1 MLILIPIFNF
11 LISCRM
17 LVRIKEE
24 KIVKGARI
32 LKWLN
37 WTQIAMLAFW
47 PLSLLYLSF
56 DWYFCDFLNNFGRM
70 EFISLSFIYA
80 GIGFIVLVA
89 NVIGLIV
96 NRRTR

>member
-11 LISCRM
+11 LISCWM

-24 KIVKGARI
+24 KIVKGGCL
-32 LKWLN
+32 LKCLN
-37 WTQIAMLAFW
+37 WMQIATLTFL

-56 DWYFCDFLNNFGRM
+56 DWRFCDFLNNFGRM

-80 GIGFIVLVA
+80 AIGFIVLVA

-96 NRRTR
+96 NRRAR